1 MPDYSNAHSTEVQP
15 GRCNFK
21 GDTRQK
27 DQKAMV
33 NKKNEEREIPI
44 SFDGE
49 ETLERDSREISDT
62 LEVAPESGKDTQP
75 ENAADAVNA
84 SPEEPVDE
92 VAAPPPEPQQDQ
104 LAQRRAQIDALLAE
118 KSSLYDRLLR
128 AQAEFE
134 NYRKRVERERSELY
148 QRGRDDVL
156 LQFLPVVDNFER
168 ALSSLETSE
177 ADEEAL
183 RHGVELI
190 HKQFKDALSK
200 FGLEP
205 VEAVGQVFDPHVHEA
220 VTTEATDK
228 HEENTVIEEFQRGY
242 RIGDRLLRPAQ
253 VKVASSPEK

>member
-1 MPDYSNAHSTEVQP
+1 MA
-15 GRCNFK
+15 
-21 GDTRQK
+21 
-27 DQKAMV
+27 
-33 NKKNEEREIPI
+33 NKKNEAREIPI

-49 ETLERDSREISDT
+49 ENLDGNSEEVSDT
-62 LEVAPESGKDTQP
+62 LEIASESGKYNQP
-75 ENAADAVNA
+75 ESEADAEAQLNA
-84 SPEEPVDE
+84 SSEEPVDE
-92 VAAPPPEPQQDQ
+92 VVAAPAQEPQQDQ

>member
-1 MPDYSNAHSTEVQP
+1 M
-15 GRCNFK
+15 G
-21 GDTRQK
+21 
-27 DQKAMV
+27 
-33 NKKNEEREIPI
+33 NKKNEARDIPI
-44 SFDGE
+44 GFDGE
-49 ETLERDSREISDT
+49 EKLEANSEEISDK
-62 LEVAPESGKDTQP
+62 LEEVEPESGKGDQP
-75 ENAADAVNA
+75 KSVEAAVEEVDAA
-84 SPEEPVDE
+84 EPD
-92 VAAPPPEPQQDQ
+92 EPQQDQ
-104 LAQRRAQIDALLAE
+104 LAQRRAQINALIAE
-118 KSSLYDRLLR
+118 KASLYDRLLR
-128 AQAEFE
+128 GQAEFE

-177 ADEEAL
+177 GDAEAL

-200 FGLEP
+200 FGLEA
-205 VEAVGQVFDPHVHEA
+205 VEAVGQVFDPQFHEA

-242 RIGDRLLRPAQ
+242 RIGDRLLRPAK